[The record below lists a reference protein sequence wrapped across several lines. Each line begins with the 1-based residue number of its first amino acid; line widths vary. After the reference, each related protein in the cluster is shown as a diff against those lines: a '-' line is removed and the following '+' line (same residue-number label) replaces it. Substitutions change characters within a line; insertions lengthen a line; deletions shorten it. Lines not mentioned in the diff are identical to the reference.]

1 MWFRLYFVYYHVVA
15 FVMYIIIKYMCV
27 DVCILSV
34 YLYFEANETIK
45 HIILT
50 IKIHNYTLYWS

>member
-15 FVMYIIIKYMCV
+15 FVMYNIYEIY
-27 DVCILSV
+27 VCILSV

-50 IKIHNYTLYWS
+50 VKIHNYTLYWS